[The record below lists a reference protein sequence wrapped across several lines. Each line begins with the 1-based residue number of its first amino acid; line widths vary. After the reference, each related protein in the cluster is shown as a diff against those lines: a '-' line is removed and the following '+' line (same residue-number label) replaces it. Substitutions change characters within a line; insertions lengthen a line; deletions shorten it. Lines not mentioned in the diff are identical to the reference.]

1 MANVLESL
9 LKSVNR
15 EKLEEIKKKAENGEL
30 GEMLS
35 QVDKQKAEQM
45 IKSFGLSEQT
55 KNVDLEKVLEQAKKN
70 PELLKNLKNML

>member
-9 LKSVNR
+9 LKTVNR

-30 GEMLS
+30 SEMLS

-55 KNVDLEKVLEQAKKN
+55 KNVDLDQVLAQAKKN